1 MPFKPISHPVN
12 TKEAYE
18 VSLEETSLPTVAYM
32 HLKMGTTLVSIRIQ
46 SDKGMASCYVGEAIL
61 PIDFHW

>member
-46 SDKGMASCYVGEAIL
+46 SEAIL
-61 PIDFHW
+61 PIDFNITLGASKT